1 MSHDVL
7 YVELVEALQAGGCPL
22 CRLGRRASDSYL
34 NALIYEG
41 VTDPGLRERLRDARG
56 PCRRHAWRMARERGS
71 VLGTAIIYRDI
82 VNTLAKA
89 LETSEATGPH
99 WARGKRASLSRLLA
113 PSAGCP
119 ACLLEADAVQRSAK
133 TLIKHFDSDEVAEVY
148 VAAGGLCLPHL
159 QATLALAGE
168 EAARTLAGWQATV
181 YRRLRDELDE
191 LIRKHDHRFAG
202 EPVSER
208 EAQSWERAVAGVA
221 GEEEKRSE

>member
-1 MSHDVL
+1 MSPDVL
-7 YVELVEALQAGGCPL
+7 YLELVEALQAGSCPL

-41 VTDPGLRERLRDARG
+41 VTDPGLRDRLRDARG

-71 VLGTAIIYRDI
+71 VLGTAIIYQDI

-89 LETSEATGPH
+89 LETGEAAGPR
-99 WARGKRASLSRLLA
+99 WARGKKTSISRQLA
-113 PSAGCP
+113 PTAVCP
-119 ACLLEADAVQRSAK
+119 ACLLEADAVQRAAK
-133 TLIKHFDSDEVAEVY
+133 TLLKHLDSNEVAEAY

-159 QATLALAGE
+159 QETLALAGE
-168 EAARTLAGWQATV
+168 GSARTLAGWQAIV

-191 LIRKHDHRFAG
+191 LIRKHDYRFAG

-208 EAQSWERAVAGVA
+208 EAKSWERAVAAVT